1 MVQLSSNFS
10 SLLGSWIIPWVR
22 MKFLCGL
29 LYKKIVKIELF
40 IKCINSLIQTVKET
54 SVTRIL
60 IFPTDVPHV
69 IETASNCLANFG
81 ISNGRR
87 YMWNDRYYVLRYHNE
102 QIYKQEVLGR
112 SKALPKLNNNHI
124 YLTSYSIMAVE
135 VLSKSAT
142 CFLRKFELL
151 ETTGTAKYCEMMDNL
166 FWLS

>member
-10 SLLGSWIIPWVR
+10 SLLGSCIIPWVR
-22 MKFLCGL
+22 MKLLCGL
-29 LYKKIVKIELF
+29 LYKKIAKIELF

-54 SVTRIL
+54 SVTRIV

-69 IETASNCLANFG
+69 IETTSNCLANFD
-81 ISNGRR
+81 ISNDRR
-87 YMWNDRYYVLRYHNE
+87 YMWNDRYYVLQYHNE
-102 QIYKQEVLGR
+102 QIYKLEVLGR

-135 VLSKSAT
+135 VLSKSIT